1 MKKIKKTVRLSIFS
15 IIMKKIFKKT
25 IKGSIFSIKALLVV
39 ISILL
44 SIFVIINYGK
54 ITENNQNSSY
64 PIEEYSTSVE

>member
-25 IKGSIFSIKALLVV
+25 VKGSIFSIKALLVV